1 MDTDYARA
9 TGYAV
14 AAGLSRMSL
23 SLALV
28 TGLSTSCWYVE
39 VVHILRLHDVSA
51 PYSENHKKDVISS

>member
-1 MDTDYARA
+1 MHTDYARA

-28 TGLSTSCWYVE
+28 AGLSTPGWYVE
-39 VVHILRLHDVSA
+39 VIHVLRFYDVSTS
-51 PYSENHKKDVISS
+51 YSEKRNKDVNSS